1 MIYTIANNEL
11 SVVIDSKGGELQS
24 IKSHDGT
31 EYLWQADEKY
41 WGAKAPNLFPY
52 IARLTNG
59 EYKLYGKTYKMN
71 IHGFLKDSNLVQ
83 EEYSS
88 DKLILSMRSNNALWK
103 QYPFQFMF
111 YIVYKLEEK
120 KLKISYIVENC
131 GQTKMYFAI
140 GGHPGFN
147 VPLEAGL
154 DFEDYYL
161 EFAEESELQ
170 RVGMSED
177 CYVTGEDEPFALIDG
192 KKLAMQHS
200 MFDDDAII
208 LKNMSKEVTL
218 KSDKSD
224 KTLTVAFPEMDY
236 LGLWHMPR
244 TDAPYIC
251 IEPWTSLP
259 SRKDIVEELTA
270 KEDMI
275 ELEPR
280 GYYTNT
286 WWIAI

>member
-24 IKSHDGT
+24 IKSCDGT
-31 EYLWQADEKY
+31 EYLWQGDEKY

-59 EYKLYGKTYKMN
+59 EYTLYGKTYKMD

-83 EEYSS
+83 EEYSI
-88 DKLILSMRSNNALWK
+88 DKLILSLCSNSAIWK
-103 QYPFQFMF
+103 HYPFQFMF
-111 YIVYKLEEK
+111 YIVYKLENK
-120 KLKISYIVENC
+120 KLKISYIIENC
-131 GQTKMYFAI
+131 GHTKMYFGI

-147 VPLEAGL
+147 VPLEDGL
-154 DFEDYYL
+154 GFEDYYL
-161 EFAEESELQ
+161 EFAEQSQSQ

-177 CYVTGEDEPFALIDG
+177 CYVTGEDKPFELTDG
-192 KKLAMQHS
+192 KKLAMKHS

-218 KSDKSD
+218 KSDKSG
-224 KTLTVAFPEMDY
+224 KKLTVAYPEMEY

-259 SRKDIVEELTA
+259 SRKGIVEEFTQ

-275 ELEPR
+275 ELDPR
-280 GYYTNT
+280 GYYSNT
-286 WWIAI
+286 WWIEI

>member
-177 CYVTGEDEPFALIDG
+177 CYVTGEDEPFALTDG